1 MRWIERRKLLDNF
14 RRRLDEVTAKYS
26 RLCLGIDP
34 SESEL
39 IEWDLPDNAAGAREY
54 GLRCVD
60 AAAGRVGIIKPQVG
74 FFERFGSAGFLALE
88 QILDEAR
95 SAGLLVIADAKRGDI
110 GSTML
115 GYAQA
120 WFGDDSPLRS
130 DSLTVSGY
138 LGPDSLEEMLE
149 YASDVQGG
157 LFVLCATSNP
167 EAKQLQTARIG
178 NKTVSKIVLE
188 AAQKAPERN
197 LGLVIGA
204 TQQLA
209 DFGLESILATDC
221 EVPILAPGFGAQG
234 AKLSQLEEKFGASSH
249 RVIASM
255 SRGLTSGGPS
265 LLKDS
270 IERAKAEL

>member
-1 MRWIERRKLLDNF
+1 LSVRRRPLDSF
-14 RRRLDEVTAKYS
+14 RKRLDEITSKHS

-39 IEWDLPDNAAGAREY
+39 IEWDLPDSAAGAREY

-60 AAAGRVGIIKPQVG
+60 AAAGRIGIIKPQVG
-74 FFERFGSAGFLALE
+74 FFERFGSAGILALE

-95 SAGLLVIADAKRGDI
+95 AAGLYVISDAKRGDI

-130 DSLTVSGY
+130 DALTVSGY
-138 LGPDSLEEMLE
+138 LGPDSLEGMLE

-167 EAKQLQTARIG
+167 EARQLQTARVG
-178 NKTVSKIVLE
+178 NKTVSRLVLD
-188 AAQKAPERN
+188 AAQRAPEKN
-197 LGLVIGA
+197 LGLVVGA
-204 TQQLA
+204 TQELA
-209 DFGLESILATDC
+209 DFGLESIAQADC
-221 EVPILAPGFGAQG
+221 QVPILAPGFGAQG
-234 AKLSQLEEKFGASSH
+234 AKLSEIPAKFGASSH

-255 SRGLTSGGPS
+255 SRGLTSQGPDM
-265 LLKDS
+265 LKES

>member
-1 MRWIERRKLLDNF
+1 MANF
-14 RRRLDEVTAKYS
+14 QLRLQQTIQKHS
-26 RLCLGIDP
+26 RLCFGIDP

-39 IEWDLPDNAAGAREY
+39 IEWDLPDSAAGAREY
-54 GLRCVD
+54 GLRCID
-60 AAAGRVGIIKPQVG
+60 AAAGRVGIVKPQVG

-95 SAGLLVIADAKRGDI
+95 AAGLFVIADAKRGDI

-130 DSLTVSGY
+130 DALTVSGY
-138 LGPDSLEEMLE
+138 LGPDSLDQMLE
-149 YASDVQGG
+149 YAGDVQGG

-167 EAKQLQTARIG
+167 EAKQLQTARVG
-178 NKTVSKIVLE
+178 NRTVSKIILD
-188 AAQKAPERN
+188 AAQKSPDQN

-204 TQQLA
+204 TQELGE
-209 DFGLESILATDC
+209 FGLEGIQEKDC
-221 EVPILAPGFGAQG
+221 LVPILAPGFGAQG
-234 AKLSQLEEKFGASSH
+234 AKLSQIGEKFGASSH

-255 SRGLTSGGPS
+255 SRGLTSSGPN
-265 LLKDS
+265 LLKDA

>member
-1 MRWIERRKLLDNF
+1 MPWSERQRLLDNF
-14 RRRLDEVTAKYS
+14 RKRLDEVIAEHS

-39 IEWDLPDNAAGAREY
+39 IEWDLPDSAAGAREF
-54 GLRCVD
+54 GMRCID
-60 AAAGRVGIIKPQVG
+60 AAAGRLGIIKPQIG

-88 QILDEAR
+88 QILDQAR
-95 SAGLLVIADAKRGDI
+95 SAGLMVIADAKRGDI
-110 GSTML
+110 GNTML

-130 DSLTVSGY
+130 DALTVSGY
-138 LGPDSLEEMLE
+138 LGPDSLGEMLE

-167 EAKQLQTARIG
+167 EAKQLQTARTG
-178 NKTVSKIVLE
+178 NKTVSKLVLE
-188 AAQKAPERN
+188 AAQRAPERN
-197 LGLVIGA
+197 FGLVIGA
-204 TQQLA
+204 TQNLS
-209 DFGLESILATDC
+209 DFGLEAILATDC

-234 AKLSQLEEKFGASSH
+234 AKLSDLKEKFGASSN

-255 SRGLTSGGPS
+255 SRGLTSKGPEM
-265 LLKDS
+265 LKDA

>member
-1 MRWIERRKLLDNF
+1 MDNF
-14 RRRLDEVTAKYS
+14 RRRLDEVTAKHS

-39 IEWDLPDNAAGAREY
+39 IEWDLPDTAAGAREY

-60 AAAGRVGIIKPQVG
+60 AASGRLGIIKPQVG
-74 FFERFGSAGFLALE
+74 FFERFGSAGYLALE
-88 QILDEAR
+88 QILNQAR
-95 SAGLLVIADAKRGDI
+95 AAGLMVIADGKRGDI

-130 DSLTVSGY
+130 DALTVSGY
-138 LGPDSLEEMLE
+138 LGPDSLEQMLE

-167 EAKQLQTARIG
+167 EAKQLQTARVG
-178 NKTVSKIVLE
+178 SKTVSRLVLE
-188 AAQKAPERN
+188 AAQKAPDQN

-204 TQQLA
+204 TQALA
-209 DFGLESILATDC
+209 DFGLESILERDC
-221 EVPILAPGFGAQG
+221 GVPILAPGFGAQG
-234 AKLSQLEEKFGASSH
+234 AQLSQLEEKFGASSH

-255 SRGLTSGGPS
+255 SRGLTSGGPE
-265 LLKDS
+265 LLKDA
-270 IERAKAEL
+270 IDRAKAEL

>member
-1 MRWIERRKLLDNF
+1 MPWSERQRLLDNF
-14 RRRLDEVTAKYS
+14 RKRLDEVTAEHS

-39 IEWDLPDNAAGAREY
+39 IEWDLPDSAAGAREF
-54 GLRCVD
+54 GMRCID
-60 AAAGRVGIIKPQVG
+60 AAAGRLGIIKPQIG

-88 QILDEAR
+88 QILDQAR
-95 SAGLLVIADAKRGDI
+95 SAGLMVIADAKRGDI
-110 GSTML
+110 GNTML

-130 DSLTVSGY
+130 DALTVSGY
-138 LGPDSLEEMLE
+138 LGPDSLGEMLE

-167 EAKQLQTARIG
+167 EAKQLQTARTG
-178 NKTVSKIVLE
+178 NKTVSKLVLE
-188 AAQKAPERN
+188 AAQRAPERN
-197 LGLVIGA
+197 FGLVIGA
-204 TQQLA
+204 TQNLS
-209 DFGLESILATDC
+209 DFGLEAILATDC

-234 AKLSQLEEKFGASSH
+234 AKLSDLKEKFGASSH

-255 SRGLTSGGPS
+255 SRGLTSKGPEM
-265 LLKDS
+265 LKDA